1 MSLSPGTRLD
11 HYEILSPIGKGGMGE
26 VYRAR
31 DTRLGR
37 EVAIKTLPA
46 NPARG
51 GEHLARFRR
60 EARAASALNHPHI
73 CTIYDLS
80 EDTETPF
87 IVMELLKG
95 ETLGDLLVH
104 GPLAVDRALTL
115 CLQLADAL
123 DAAHTAGIIHRDIKP
138 ANIFVTTRGDAKLL
152 DFGVARIL
160 HAALD
165 DLQTEAAEL
174 VTRGGGVI
182 GTVAYMSPEQARGE
196 ALDTRTDLFS
206 LGVVFYE
213 MVTGRLAFPG
223 PTTAVIFN
231 RILSAALEPAS
242 DVNPALPKA
251 LDVLF
256 GRLLAKERDRR
267 YSSARELREALQTLR
282 HEPTSAVRSA
292 ASVPATTH
300 DKPSIVVLPFENL
313 SADADNEFF
322 SDGLTDE
329 IITDLSQI
337 RTLRVISRNSSMQL
351 KGARKDLKPLV
362 TELGVRYVLSGS
374 VRKSG
379 STVRITS
386 QLVDAVKD
394 ETLWADKYTGTL
406 EDIFDIQE
414 QISRRIVDALKMQLS
429 PKEDRQLAER
439 RIDNV
444 KAFECYHR
452 SRHEL
457 YKFTKEGLDHALVLI
472 DTALGIVGD
481 NELLYAAKGTVHWQ
495 YVNAAIRANA
505 GDIERAE
512 ECVSKVFALN
522 PDSAAGHALLG
533 MVRQAQAHPLE
544 AIANYKRALATD
556 PGNVYAL
563 GELGRMYGQLGR
575 ARDSALLMEQART
588 EDPLSTIQ
596 DHGYLW
602 SALAAGSNDLV
613 VRDAPRVLRSAPDFA
628 MVRWDLAVALIQQD
642 RLDVA
647 RAVLDSA
654 PLEKVETIA
663 GRVCVCL
670 KAALEGRQDEARA
683 AIGEHLSTCAWNVE
697 YWSWLVAECYAVAG
711 AQEEALDWLETPS
724 GAGSS
729 TIHTSQPA
737 GPSDRCMATRGS
749 SGCRRESKRRG
760 RRCSVCLCDA
770 AALALFELCPLTLP

>member
-1 MSLSPGTRLD
+1 MSLSAGTRLD

-46 NPARG
+46 NVARG

-95 ETLGDLLVH
+95 ETLSDLLGR
-104 GPLAVDRALTL
+104 GPLAVERAFAL

-123 DAAHTAGIIHRDIKP
+123 EAAHAEGIIHRDLKP
-138 ANIFVTTRGDAKLL
+138 ANIFVTTRGDAKIL
-152 DFGVARIL
+152 DFGVARIQ

-165 DLQTEAAEL
+165 DAQTEAADFI
-174 VTRGGGVI
+174 TRGGGVI

-196 ALDTRTDLFS
+196 ALDSRTDLFS

-213 MVTGRLAFPG
+213 MMTGRLAFPG
-223 PTTAVIFN
+223 PTTAVVFS
-231 RILSAALEPAS
+231 RILSAAIEPAT

-251 LDVLF
+251 LDALF
-256 GRLLAKERDRR
+256 ERLLAKERDRR

-282 HEPTSAVRSA
+282 REPTSAVRSA
-292 ASVPATTH
+292 SSAPATAH

-351 KGARKDLKPLV
+351 KGARKDLNPLV

-386 QLVDAVKD
+386 QLVDPVKD

-414 QISRRIVDALKMQLS
+414 QISRRIVDAL
-429 PKEDRQLAER
+429 
-439 RIDNV
+439 
-444 KAFECYHR
+444 
-452 SRHEL
+452 
-457 YKFTKEGLDHALVLI
+457 
-472 DTALGIVGD
+472 
-481 NELLYAAKGTVHWQ
+481 
-495 YVNAAIRANA
+495 
-505 GDIERAE
+505 
-512 ECVSKVFALN
+512 
-522 PDSAAGHALLG
+522 
-533 MVRQAQAHPLE
+533 
-544 AIANYKRALATD
+544 
-556 PGNVYAL
+556 
-563 GELGRMYGQLGR
+563 
-575 ARDSALLMEQART
+575 
-588 EDPLSTIQ
+588 
-596 DHGYLW
+596 
-602 SALAAGSNDLV
+602 
-613 VRDAPRVLRSAPDFA
+613 
-628 MVRWDLAVALIQQD
+628 
-642 RLDVA
+642 
-647 RAVLDSA
+647 
-654 PLEKVETIA
+654 
-663 GRVCVCL
+663 
-670 KAALEGRQDEARA
+670 
-683 AIGEHLSTCAWNVE
+683 
-697 YWSWLVAECYAVAG
+697 
-711 AQEEALDWLETPS
+711 
-724 GAGSS
+724 
-729 TIHTSQPA
+729 
-737 GPSDRCMATRGS
+737 
-749 SGCRRESKRRG
+749 
-760 RRCSVCLCDA
+760 
-770 AALALFELCPLTLP
+770 

>member
-46 NPARG
+46 NLPRG

-80 EDTETPF
+80 EHTDTPF

-95 ETLGDLLVH
+95 ETLGDLLVR
-104 GPLAVDRALTL
+104 GPVALDRAVDLGI
-115 CLQLADAL
+115 QLADAL
-123 DAAHTAGIIHRDIKP
+123 EAAHAEGIIHRDIKP
-138 ANIFVTTRGDAKLL
+138 ANIFVTTRGDAKIL
-152 DFGVARIL
+152 DFGVARIQ
-160 HAALD
+160 HAVVED
-165 DLQTEAAEL
+165 VQTEAADFI
-174 VTRGGGVI
+174 TYGGGVI

-196 ALDTRTDLFS
+196 SLDATTDLFS
-206 LGVVFYE
+206 LGVVLYE
-213 MVTGRLAFPG
+213 MTTGRMAFPG

-231 RILSAALEPAS
+231 RILSSAVDPATA
-242 DVNPALPKA
+242 VNPALPKA
-251 LDVLF
+251 LDALF
-256 GRLLAKERDRR
+256 ARLLAKERDRR
-267 YSSARELREALQTLR
+267 YSSARELRADLQALKREPPSTVGQSRPAPEA
-282 HEPTSAVRSA
+282 
-292 ASVPATTH
+292 PA

-313 SADADNEFF
+313 SADPDNEFF

-351 KGARKDLKPLV
+351 KGARKDLKALA

-374 VRKSG
+374 VRKSA
-379 STVRITS
+379 SAVRITA
-386 QLVDAVKD
+386 QLVDPVKD
-394 ETLWADKYTGTL
+394 ETLWAEKYTGTL

-429 PKEDRQLAER
+429 PKEDQKLAER

-472 DTALGIVGD
+472 DAGLGIAGD
-481 NELLYAAKGTVHWQ
+481 NELLYAAKGAVHWQ

-505 GDIERAE
+505 GDIEQAE
-512 ECVSKVFALN
+512 QCVTNVFALN

-533 MVRQAQAHPLE
+533 MVRQAQARPLE
-544 AIANYKRALATD
+544 AIESYKRALAID

-563 GELGRMYGQLGR
+563 GELGRVYGQLGR
-575 ARDSALLMEQART
+575 VRECAAMMQQARI

-602 SALAAGSNDLV
+602 SAMMAGDHDLV
-613 VRDAPRVLRSAPDFA
+613 AREAPRVVRSAPEFA

-642 RLDVA
+642 RLDDA
-647 RAVLDSA
+647 RAVLDAA
-654 PLEKVETIA
+654 PVEKDATIA

-670 KAALEGRQDEARA
+670 RAALDGKQDEALA
-683 AIGEHLSTCAWNVE
+683 VIGEHLSACAWNVE
-697 YWSWLVAECYAVAG
+697 WWSWLVAECYAVAG
-711 AQEEALDWLETPS
+711 AQEQALDWLEN
-724 GAGSS
+724 AV
-729 TIHTSQPA
+729 
-737 GPSDRCMATRGS
+737 TRGFVNYPYLS
-749 SGCRRESKRRG
+749 TSRTFR
-760 RRCSVCLCDA
+760 
-770 AALALFELCPLTLP
+770 ALHGNPRFENLSARVKATWEEMQRLPL

>member
-1 MSLSPGTRLD
+1 MSLAAGTRLD

-37 EVAIKTLPA
+37 EVAIKTLPV
-46 NPARG
+46 NLARG

-95 ETLGDLLVH
+95 ETLSDLLVR
-104 GPLAVDRALTL
+104 GPLAVDRALAL

-123 DAAHTAGIIHRDIKP
+123 EAAHAEGIIHRDIKP
-138 ANIFVTTRGDAKLL
+138 ANIFVTTRGDAKIL
-152 DFGVARIL
+152 DFGVARIQ

-165 DLQTEAAEL
+165 DVQTEAADFI
-174 VTRGGGVI
+174 TRGGGVI

-196 ALDTRTDLFS
+196 ALDARTDLFS

-213 MVTGRLAFPG
+213 MTTGRLAFPG

-231 RILSAALEPAS
+231 RILSAAIEPAT

-251 LDVLF
+251 LDALF

-292 ASVPATTH
+292 PSVPATAH
-300 DKPSIVVLPFENL
+300 DKPSIVVLPFESL

-386 QLVDAVKD
+386 QLVDPVKD

-429 PKEDRQLAER
+429 PTEDRQLAER

-472 DTALGIVGD
+472 DTALDIVGD

-522 PDSAAGHALLG
+522 ADSAAGHALLG
-533 MVRQAQAHPLE
+533 MVRQAQARPLE

-563 GELGRMYGQLGR
+563 GELGRVYGQLGR
-575 ARDSALLMEQART
+575 ARDSAPLMQQART

-596 DHGYLW
+596 EHGYLF
-602 SALAAGSNDLV
+602 SALAAGNNDLV
-613 VRDAPRVLRSAPDFA
+613 VREAPRVLRSAPDFA

-642 RLDVA
+642 QLDEA

-654 PLEKVETIA
+654 PVEKVQTI
-663 GRVCVCL
+663 GSRVCLCL
-670 KAALEGRQDEARA
+670 KAALEGRRDA
-683 AIGEHLSTCAWNVE
+683 ALATIGEPLSTCAWNVE

-711 AQEEALDWLETPS
+711 AQEEALDWLEN
-724 GAGSS
+724 AV
-729 TIHTSQPA
+729 
-737 GPSDRCMATRGS
+737 TRGFVNYPYLS
-749 SGCRRESKRRG
+749 ASRTFRSLHGNPR
-760 RRCSVCLCDA
+760 
-770 AALALFELCPLTLP
+770 FEQLSARVKTTWEEMQRLPL